1 MGGDGGEGGWEEV
14 GPGTW
19 TPCSRVFQ
27 IRPTSREV
35 VSSLAGSDQ
44 AVAGWRMALG
54 GSLGSPE
61 DSDSWAEWQTGD

>member
-1 MGGDGGEGGWEEV
+1 MGEV
-14 GPGTW
+14 LVLGPLALGFSKSGLL
-19 TPCSRVFQ
+19 PC
-27 IRPTSREV
+27 EV

-44 AVAGWRMALG
+44 AVAGWSMALG